1 MFVRRPREEVEL
13 NVASMLDMAFQLL
26 TFFILTFRPPPTEE
40 AVLMHMPP
48 AQHTEVGHNEPGSH
62 TEVTPVEIKGL
73 RSLVVTVTA
82 RAGKIDSM
90 TIGDQ
95 KIAGLPELHRRLT
108 ELTGPDSLFEQVVLR
123 TDGQLHYGELMQI
136 IGACPR
142 KKQADDRE
150 WGKLSIVE
158 MNAAGT

>member
-1 MFVRRPREEVEL
+1 MR
-13 NVASMLDMAFQLL
+13 
-26 TFFILTFRPPPTEE
+26 
-40 AVLMHMPP
+40 MPL
-48 AQHTEVGHNEPGSH
+48 AQRAEPGKVEPGDDPH
-62 TEVTPVEIKGL
+62 VTPVEIKGL

-95 KIAGLPELHRRLT
+95 RIAGLADLHRRLT
-108 ELTGPDSLFEQVVLR
+108 ELVGGPDSLFEQVVLR

-142 KKQADDRE
+142 KRLSDGHE

-158 MNAAGT
+158 MNASGT